1 MKARQAAAAGQDWR
15 VRGARAF
22 TVLLV
27 LFGRCT
33 PRWARHA
40 ADTNGQEGQGNVPG
54 GLPHSTRGRDSI

>member
-1 MKARQAAAAGQDWR
+1 

-54 GLPHSTRGRDSI
+54 GLPHSIRGRDSI